1 MKGIPMTI
9 TLRRFALNL
18 TATAGGLLVTSCLSS
33 AIAIAIANADT
44 DEWNIEPVVANTV
57 STGGMAPF
65 DQSIVESG
73 NFQLFDITTPSNP
86 SYDIFGIL
94 SRDIDIFGIHNQD
107 FLVTGGAGEF
117 STGSVIDETNFGSG
131 IENVYIDSVGTAAGG
146 GNTITDTLYTP
157 LGDFNLPIM
166 FDAAAI
172 TNPAEFAAAV
182 NPADATNILTD
193 LGALFDP
200 GTWLS

>member
-9 TLRRFALNL
+9 TIRRFALNL
-18 TATAGGLLVTSCLSS
+18 TATAGGLLATSCLSS

-157 LGDFNLPIM
+157 WGDFNLPIM